1 MEQRK
6 IADMLIAGAKEL
18 NIEMR
23 ESNIKAFS
31 LYLEELKKWNEKINL
46 TSLRSDRD
54 ITVKHFLDSLTA
66 ARFLK
71 DNKVSSL
78 LDIGSGGGFPGIPL
92 KIVMPELKVTL
103 LEAIEKKVNFLK
115 HIIRTLGLDNIEAI
129 KGRAED
135 EEIIKTYKSSF
146 DCVISRAL
154 SSIKD
159 YINLAKPYIKVT
171 PFYKGGLGG
180 IKENGIIL
188 AMKGPVEKK
197 LSSELDEYQKH
208 GEYPFKLHEITRC
221 FSPSKTSIIIF
232 RVC

>member
-1 MEQRK
+1 MAMGHMDVFDILRT
-6 IADMLIAGAKEL
+6 GAKEL
-18 NIEMR
+18 DIEMR
-23 ESNIKAFS
+23 ESDIKAFS
-31 LYLEELKKWNEKINL
+31 VYLEELKKWNEKINL
-46 TSLRSDRD
+46 TSLRSDKD
-54 ITVKHFLDSLTA
+54 ITIKHFLDSLTA

-71 DNKVSSL
+71 DNNVSSL

-115 HIIRTLGLDNIEAI
+115 HVIRTLGLNNIEAI

-135 EEIIKTYKSSF
+135 EEIIKAYKTSF

-159 YINLAKPYIKVT
+159 YINLAEPYIKE
-171 PFYKGGLGG
+171 K
-180 IKENGIIL
+180 GIIL
-188 AMKGPVEKK
+188 AMKGPAEKK

-208 GEYPFKLHEITRC
+208 GKYPFKLREITQR
-221 FSPSKTSIIIF
+221 FNSFKTSIIIF

>member
-6 IADMLIAGAKEL
+6 ITDMLIAGAKEL
-18 NIEMR
+18 DIEMR

-92 KIVMPELKVTL
+92 KIVMPKLKITL

-135 EEIIKTYKSSF
+135 EEIIKTYKNSF

-159 YINLAKPYIKVT
+159 YINLAKPY
-171 PFYKGGLGG
+171 

-208 GEYPFKLHEITRC
+208 GDYSFKLHEIISP
-221 FSPSKTSIIIF
+221 FSPSKTTIIIF
-232 RVC
+232 HASASS

>member
-18 NIEMR
+18 DIEMR
-23 ESNIKAFS
+23 ESDIKAFS

-46 TSLRSDRD
+46 TSLRSDKD
-54 ITVKHFLDSLTA
+54 ITIKHFLDSLTVV
-66 ARFLK
+66 RFLK
-71 DNKVSSL
+71 DNNVSSL

-92 KIVMPELKVTL
+92 KIVMPKLKITL

-115 HIIRTLGLDNIEAI
+115 HIIRILGLNNIEAI

-135 EEIIKTYKSSF
+135 KEIIKAYKSSF

-159 YINLAKPYIKVT
+159 YIHLAEPYIKE
-171 PFYKGGLGG
+171 K
-180 IKENGIIL
+180 GIIL

-197 LSSELDEYQKH
+197 LSSELNEYQKH
-208 GEYPFKLHEITRC
+208 RKYPFKLHEITPC
-221 FSPSKTSIIIF
+221 FSPSKTTIIIF